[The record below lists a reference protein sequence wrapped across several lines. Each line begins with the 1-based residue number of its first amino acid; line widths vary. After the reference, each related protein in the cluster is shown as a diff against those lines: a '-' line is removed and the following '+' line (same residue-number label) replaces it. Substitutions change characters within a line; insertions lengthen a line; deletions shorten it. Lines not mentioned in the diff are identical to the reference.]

1 MKQADKSG
9 ANWVLIVGD
18 NELRDG
24 QGVLRNMQ
32 TQDQRQVALEAEAL
46 AGMVRLPMQ
55 SGIADDRSIDR

>member
-46 AGMVRLPMQ
+46 AGMMRLPMQ
-55 SGIADDRSIDR
+55 SGIAADRSIDR